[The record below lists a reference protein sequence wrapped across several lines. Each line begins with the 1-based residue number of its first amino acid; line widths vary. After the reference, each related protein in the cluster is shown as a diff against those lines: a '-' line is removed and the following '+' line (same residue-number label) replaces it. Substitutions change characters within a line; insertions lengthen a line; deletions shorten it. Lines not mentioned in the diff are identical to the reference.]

1 MLIFCDLFIICWV
14 FVVDKLIYVIMLSLT
29 FLVILSLFSY
39 IKVNK
44 YNFLVIYM
52 CVYMPLKM
60 LLYPTKSKR
69 DNDSIHHYQTM

>member
-60 LLYPTKSKR
+60 RL
-69 DNDSIHHYQTM
+69 